1 MGALDAFYST
11 WSDARETFG
20 QGTPQDGSNLDNSS
34 KLMQMKAGVEAAAPD
49 GRWQGPASEAYG
61 AKNKEHAG
69 VYGKLAELDTKMATE
84 VTNASN
90 VVTAGRQSL
99 DNTKSWVDSA
109 VKALPSGLST
119 SDRENKLLSI
129 ANQGIGQVSNI
140 VTNATNDMTTISQSV
155 QSLKGRYDAIANGK
169 PDPGENTPGEKPGE
183 KPDML
188 GAWQDRKSDS
198 ELLPED
204 MEGLVHDALN
214 GNQEA
219 AAKVDNL
226 LGGIKE
232 EQLGPNS
239 ISHPLSPVQAELVGQ
254 MQAQMKPMSME
265 DLKEARKNLGPHRDI
280 LANAMQVMSDPDVKY
295 PRHDGDGPQIVIPGH
310 IPNDGVLPGDTG
322 ALPDGVQAVLNQ
334 KNDFLGPPTN
344 SVGYPGSQ
352 LDVEASARVA
362 AANNL
367 KDLADIVGD
376 GDPRFQQGS
385 HLDREMMADAKGWL
399 NSQEAPRG
407 VQEHWGDDVVQRIFD
422 TAGRDTVV
430 SHDMITTDK
439 DFVHDVLTHEWPD
452 DGKSAAT
459 LTNWIDEAA
468 YSTDPDVN
476 RRAGEAASALADYL
490 GDPNNKQTLM
500 DINASQQN
508 ISLGKLNPDLAQSLA
523 HAMTPYVD
531 DMAGRNLDGTLGFT
545 SKDGDTN
552 LRYPQASQVMGVLG
566 TDDNAAKILDTRAGQ
581 VQAAYIGQYA
591 DSVINSGG
599 QFASTDAMQAAGR
612 LKGIWDQGAFMSYS
626 DIEHDAAK
634 ARQDAWDRMERNYDS
649 VKDIAGSIPYIGTA
663 LAVESNYLKD
673 AVLGPRPE
681 SAEFSQTPIKS
692 SIEMKA
698 ALASAFVANGIGDP
712 TDINRLLGSF
722 DPNGDGRIDVP
733 PNSTE
738 KSDRGNFVDAL
749 AVYYNRMDRVIT
761 GPLDAYDQA
770 YKEVVQ

>member
-20 QGTPQDGSNLDNSS
+20 QGTPQDGGKLDNSS
-34 KLMQMKAGVEAAAPD
+34 QLMQMKAGVEAAAPD

-69 VYGKLAELDTKMATE
+69 VYGKLAELDIKMAAE
-84 VTNASN
+84 VTKASN
-90 VVTAGRQSL
+90 VVTTGRQSL
-99 DNTKSWVDSA
+99 EDTKSWVDGM

-183 KPDML
+183 KPDIL

-226 LGGIKE
+226 LDSIDE
-232 EQLGPNS
+232 DQLGPKS
-239 ISHPLSPVQAELVGQ
+239 VSHPLSPLQAELVGQ

-265 DLKEARKNLGPHRDI
+265 DIDKTREKLGPHKDI
-280 LANAMQVMSDPDVKY
+280 LSNAMQVMSDPDVIY
-295 PRHDGDGPQIVIPGH
+295 PRHDGDGPQVVTPGK
-310 IPNDGVLPGDTG
+310 IPNDGVLPGDQG
-322 ALPDGVQAVLNQ
+322 ALPDGVQAAL
-334 KNDFLGPPTN
+334 KAELDLSGPA
-344 SVGYPGSQ
+344 GGSGRTHPYETPFGQ
-352 LDVEASARVA
+352 THA
-362 AANNL
+362 AQEL
-367 KDLADIVGD
+367 KALAGIISD

-385 HLDREMMADAKGWL
+385 ALDRALMARADDILDAEGSK
-399 NSQEAPRG
+399 R
-407 VQEHWGDDVVQRIFD
+407 WGDETVQRIFES
-422 TAGRDTVV
+422 AGRDTVV

-439 DFVHDVLTHEWPD
+439 DFVHDVLTHEWLD
-452 DGKSAAT
+452 DGKSAST

-476 RRAGEAASALADYL
+476 RRAGETASALADYL

-698 ALASAFVANGIGDP
+698 ALASAFVANGIGNP
-712 TDINRLLGSF
+712 VDIERLMGF
-722 DPNGDGRIDVP
+722 DQNKDGRVDVP
-733 PNSTE
+733 PWS
-738 KSDRGNFVDAL
+738 SDNGNRGYFNDAL
-749 AVYYNRMDRVIT
+749 SNYYNNLDRTIT
-761 GPLDAYDQA
+761 GPLDAYDTA